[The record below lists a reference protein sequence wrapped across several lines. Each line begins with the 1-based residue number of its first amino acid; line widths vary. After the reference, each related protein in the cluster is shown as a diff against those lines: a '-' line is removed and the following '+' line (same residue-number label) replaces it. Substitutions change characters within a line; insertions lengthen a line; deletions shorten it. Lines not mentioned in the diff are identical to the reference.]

1 MMGASHITSIPIHPS
16 RILLIIILGSHSLA
30 VSALMMAEISW
41 MLRIF
46 LAGAVILHAVFS
58 YQRHYSLNHPDSI
71 VQVLHDDQG
80 WTLLLG
86 GGNYIPA
93 TLGPALITSFLTL
106 LNFECTQGGRKYAV
120 LLFPDTTD
128 RQLIRRLRGWLRYGF
143 KELEGPR
150 QSVE

>member
-1 MMGASHITSIPIHPS
+1 MTAASQITSIPIQPS

-30 VSALMMAEISW
+30 VWGLMMADVSW

-46 LAGAVILHAVFS
+46 LGVAVVLHAVFS
-58 YQRHYSLNHPDSI
+58 YQRHYSLNHPDSV
-71 VQVLHDDQG
+71 VQVLHNGKG

-86 GGNYIPA
+86 GGSYMPA
-93 TLGPALITSFLTL
+93 TLGRVLITSFLTL

-128 RQLIRRLRGWLRYGF
+128 PQLTRRLRGWLRYG
-143 KELEGPR
+143 
-150 QSVE
+150 S